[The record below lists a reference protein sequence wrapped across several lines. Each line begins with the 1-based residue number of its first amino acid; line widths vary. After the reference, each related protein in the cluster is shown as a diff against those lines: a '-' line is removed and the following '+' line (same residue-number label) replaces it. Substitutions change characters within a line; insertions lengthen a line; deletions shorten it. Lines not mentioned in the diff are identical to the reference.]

1 MVVLTR
7 AARGAETALRFTDT
21 PEADSPFAPHGRL
34 PTTMR
39 QGSFP
44 TAYRG
49 KKMFTLSRPPSPMA
63 HQLVR
68 QLVVIPL
75 CAVLAPVVL
84 PAGGAAGQVAHS
96 RDGAVDASKIRTVL
110 VERRRGFPAAWVG
123 ALDAWGWSLTQEG
136 DSAVAQRPDGSRV
149 SVRAGTRTVQ
159 ANTGVI
165 ELSNAPYMKD
175 EVLFVPL
182 QLVFELGGWPVES
195 DLRTVR
201 LFEAPDPQKR
211 LVVIDPGHGG
221 GDPGVAGAGG
231 TLEKDLT
238 LSMAIAL
245 ADALSADP
253 GYEVHLTRHGD
264 VYVPLEDRGS
274 FATALKGQRPGVFI
288 SLHAISNPD
297 SPTMRG
303 FESYFLAE
311 AETARARRVAE
322 IENAPAVEHEDDDS
336 SPDRDVSSVMNR
348 FPNPNQ
354 DHWSARLAE
363 MVQSELATAHSG
375 PNRGVA
381 QAPLAVLGNALMP
394 SVLVAVGFVSNQAD
408 ESLLSDSSFRAEA
421 AESLARAVGSFF
433 DNYPPARAWAAAG
446 GSD

>member
-1 MVVLTR
+1 
-7 AARGAETALRFTDT
+7 
-21 PEADSPFAPHGRL
+21 
-34 PTTMR
+34 
-39 QGSFP
+39 
-44 TAYRG
+44 
-49 KKMFTLSRPPSPMA
+49 MFTLSRPPSRMNHPRA
-63 HQLVR
+63 RLVFP
-68 QLVVIPL
+68 PL
-75 CAVLAPVVL
+75 CAVLTAASL
-84 PAGGAAGQVAHS
+84 LTSGAAGQAAQTEAS
-96 RDGAVDASKIRTVL
+96 AVDASKIRTVL
-110 VERRRGFPAAWVG
+110 VERRQGFPAAWVG
-123 ALDAWGWSLTQEG
+123 ALDAWGWSLAQDG
-136 DSAVAQRPDGSRV
+136 DSAVARRPDGSRV
-149 SVRAGTRTVQ
+149 SVRAGTRTVRS
-159 ANTGVI
+159 NTGLI
-165 ELSNAPYMKD
+165 ELTNAPYMKG

-201 LFEAPDPQKR
+201 LFKPPDPEKR

-231 TLEKDLT
+231 TLEKDVT
-238 LSMAIAL
+238 LSLAIAL

-253 GYEVHLTRHGD
+253 SYEVHLTRHGD

-303 FESYFLAE
+303 FESYVLAE
-311 AETARARRVAE
+311 AGTARARRLAE
-322 IENAPAVEHEDDDS
+322 IENAPAVDHEDDDG

-354 DHWSARLAE
+354 EHWSGRLAE
-363 MVQSELATAHSG
+363 MVQSELAGAHSG
-375 PNRGVA
+375 PSRGVA
-381 QAPLAVLGNALMP
+381 RAPLAVLGNALMP
-394 SVLVAVGFVSNQAD
+394 SVLVAMGFVSNESD

-421 AESLARAVGSFF
+421 AESLARAVGRFF
-433 DNYPPARAWAAAG
+433 DSYPPAQAWAAAG